1 MLKKKISIICLILLA
16 ISYSIF
22 FLLTKE
28 KFLYVSKVVSPV
40 EFILEN
46 NQKFSITGV
55 DYFDSYF
62 SEKNK
67 IYAKKFNISEEE
79 AFIIGN
85 LGKYWA
91 KNLVENREVKI
102 KDNNIIFFKYS
113 YYEKFLN
120 SPFAIINNEIS
131 NSVAFERLVN
141 SIRKTKYVIIQDEEV
156 FPIFK
161 DLELRDFVIIKK
173 SAYNRVFKKKQ
184 NKRNENE
191 FLETISKVDFKN
203 YRLDLGDIKI
213 IVSDF
218 TKNLKPDR
226 ECKSEICR
234 EILDNINS
242 SKASIDMAIYGYSS
256 VPKIENAIRNAIN
269 RGVKFRL
276 IYDID
281 SKYQNIYPNTFDL
294 VKLIPNS
301 VSDKNSKE
309 FNYIMH
315 NKFYIFDNKT
325 VITGSANLS
334 HTDMSG
340 YNSNSIIV
348 IKLQDVAKIFQNE
361 FEQMYLGNFHNDKK
375 SIPQINKPKNIEI
388 CFSPQ
393 DKSYEKS
400 IFPLIRNAKHYIY
413 IPIFVL
419 SEKRLVQE
427 LINAK
432 NRGVDVKIIADAL
445 NASAKYSKIKQLRD
459 EGILVK
465 TENYAGKMHSK
476 TMIIDDE
483 YLIIGSMNFSNS
495 GENKND
501 ENLVI
506 LKNKEAAVFYKNY
519 FLYHWNKISNRWLK
533 YNPSAESKDSIGS
546 CSDGIDNN
554 YDGKIDKEDVHCQ

>member
-16 ISYSIF
+16 MSYSIF

-28 KFLYVSKVVSPV
+28 EFLYVNKVISPV

-46 NQKFSITGV
+46 NQKFFLKGI

-62 SEKNK
+62 SQKNK
-67 IYAKKFNISEEE
+67 IYAEKFKISEEE

-91 KNLVENREVKI
+91 KNLIENREVKI
-102 KDNNIIFFKYS
+102 KEDNLIFFKYS
-113 YYEKFLN
+113 YREKFLN
-120 SPFAIINNEIS
+120 SPFAIVNGESTNPA
-131 NSVAFERLVN
+131 AFEKLIN
-141 SIRKTKYVIIQDEEV
+141 SIRKTKYVIIQDEKV
-156 FPIFK
+156 FPISK
-161 DLELRDFVIIKK
+161 DLELGDFVIIKK

-184 NKRNENE
+184 KRNKNE
-191 FLETISKVDFKN
+191 FSEKILDIDFKN
-203 YRLDLGDIKI
+203 YKLDLGDIKI

-226 ECKSEICR
+226 DCKSEICK

-242 SKASIDMAIYGYSS
+242 SKTSIDMAIYGYSS
-256 VPKIENAIRNAIN
+256 IPKIENAIKNAIK

-281 SKYQNIYPNTFDL
+281 SKLQNIYPNTFDL

-301 VSDKNSKE
+301 VNDKNSKE

-348 IKLQDVAKIFQNE
+348 IKSKDVAKIFQNE

-375 SIPQINKPKNIEI
+375 SISQINKPKNIEI
-388 CFSPQ
+388 YFSPQ

-400 IFPLIRNAKHYIY
+400 IFPLIRNSKHYIY

-419 SEKRLVQE
+419 SEKRLVEE
-427 LINAK
+427 LINAN
-432 NRGVDVKIIADAL
+432 NRGIDVKIITDAL

-459 EGILVK
+459 AGILVK

-495 GENKND
+495 GKNKND

-506 LKNKEAAVFYKNY
+506 LKNKEAAEFYKNY
-519 FLYHWNKISNRWLK
+519 FLYHWNKISNKWLK
-533 YNPSAESKDSIGS
+533 YNPLAESKDSIGS

-554 YDGKIDKEDVHCQ
+554 YDGKIDKEDIHCK

>member
-28 KFLYVSKVVSPV
+28 ESFYVSKVISPV

-46 NQKFSITGV
+46 NQNFFIKGV

-67 IYAKKFNISEEE
+67 IFAEKFNLSEEE

-102 KDNNIIFFKYS
+102 KENNFIFFKYS

-120 SPFAIINNEIS
+120 SPFAVINGEIS
-131 NSVAFERLVN
+131 NFAAFERLVN
-141 SIRKTKYVIIQDEEV
+141 SIRKTKYVIVQDEEV
-156 FPIFK
+156 FPVSK
-161 DLELRDFVIIKK
+161 DLELKDFVIIKK
-173 SAYNRVFKKKQ
+173 SAYSRVFKKKL
-184 NKRNENE
+184 KSRDENE
-191 FLETISKVDFKN
+191 FLEAISDSDFKN
-203 YRLDLGDIKI
+203 YKLDLGDIKI
-213 IVSDF
+213 VVSDF

-226 ECKSEICR
+226 DCKSEICR

-242 SKASIDMAIYGYSS
+242 SKTSIDMAIYGYSS
-256 VPKIENAIRNAIN
+256 VPKIEIAIKNAIN

-301 VSDKNSKE
+301 ISDKNSKE

-340 YNSNSIIV
+340 YNSNSIII
-348 IKLQDVAKIFQNE
+348 IKSQDVARIFQNE

-400 IFPLIRNAKHYIY
+400 IFPLIRNAKRYIY

-427 LINAK
+427 LINVNNK
-432 NRGVDVKIIADAL
+432 GVDVKIITDAL

-459 EGILVK
+459 AGILVK

-506 LKNKEAAVFYKNY
+506 LKNKEAAEFYKSY
-519 FLYHWNKISNRWLK
+519 FLYHWNKIPNKWLK
-533 YNPSAESKDSIGS
+533 YNPLAESKDSIGS
-546 CSDGIDNN
+546 CTDGIDNN
-554 YDGKIDKEDVHCQ
+554 YDGKIDKDDIRCQ